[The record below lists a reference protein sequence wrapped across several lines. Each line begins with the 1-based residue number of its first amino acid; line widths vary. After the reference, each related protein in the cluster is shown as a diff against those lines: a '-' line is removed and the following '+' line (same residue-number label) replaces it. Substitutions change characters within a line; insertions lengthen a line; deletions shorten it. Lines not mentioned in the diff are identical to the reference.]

1 MTSDTELPLVATS
14 ALRQSSSL
22 RCRDPR
28 ETYALAAPLMPAFG
42 ISRVTDITRM
52 DRLGLPVFVSVR
64 PRSLTV
70 HVHAGKGVH
79 AAEARIGA
87 LMEALEL
94 AVAEPAGSRWT
105 PRSTSTIHLIESWS
119 GRLQLEDLALWLAAR
134 PEPEHV
140 VVTVDCEQLGH
151 AATIALPADLV
162 FLPFEQAAGATMFGS
177 TSTGLA
183 SGNTLEEAT
192 LHALLEV
199 LERDAVAMNS
209 ARNASCRIE
218 PGELPPAFAA
228 MARDWANLGVE
239 LAVRFIPNEFD
250 LPCFEACLYEAASDT
265 VNLAGGF
272 GLHLDRDIAVARAIC
287 EAAQSRV
294 GHIHGGRADVT
305 HFYERCAPENRAARR
320 AADAASVAAHFDASR
335 RIAFA
340 DVPQMACAGR
350 AVPAL
355 LEAVLARLRERGF
368 GTVLRHRFA
377 ADLRGLHVVKVVV
390 PRCEDFEPR
399 HPRIGPRLRARVFGH
414 A

>member
-1 MTSDTELPLVATS
+1 MSDSEQPPAATP

-52 DRLGLPVFVSVR
+52 DRLGLPVFISVR

-94 AVAEPAGSRWT
+94 AVAEPAGTQWT
-105 PRSTSTIHLIESWS
+105 PGSMSAIDLIESWS
-119 GRLQLEDLALWLAAR
+119 GRLQLEDLALSLDAR
-134 PEPEHV
+134 PAPEHLV
-140 VVTVDCEQLGH
+140 ATVACEQLGH

-162 FLPFEQAAGATMFGS
+162 FLPFEQAAGTTMFGC

-199 LERDAVAMNS
+199 LERDAVTMNT
-209 ARNASCRIE
+209 AQDASCRIE
-218 PGELPPAFAA
+218 PGELPAPFAA
-228 MARDWANLGVE
+228 MASAWSALGVA
-239 LAVRFIPNEFD
+239 LAVRHIPNEFG
-250 LPCFEACLYEAASDT
+250 LPCFQACLHEPASDT

-272 GLHLDRDIAVARAIC
+272 GLHLDRDVAVARAIC
-287 EAAQSRV
+287 EAAQSRL

-305 HFYERCAPENRAARR
+305 HFYERCATENRAARR
-320 AADAASVAAHFDASR
+320 AADAAAVAARFDASR

-340 DVPQMACAGR
+340 DVPQTACGER
-350 AVPAL
+350 TVPAL
-355 LEAVLARLRERGF
+355 LDAVLARLSERGF

-399 HPRIGPRLRARVFGH
+399 RRRMGPRLRARVFGH